1 MTKKIKKQIQDLI
14 RMILWCVMLCL
25 IWNWLSFESAVVV
38 ALAQIVAKVESW
50 DIGGNNDR

>member
-14 RMILWCVMLCL
+14 RMILWYVMLCL
-25 IWNWLSFESAVVV
+25 IWNWLSFESATVV

-50 DIGGNNDR
+50 DIGGNND